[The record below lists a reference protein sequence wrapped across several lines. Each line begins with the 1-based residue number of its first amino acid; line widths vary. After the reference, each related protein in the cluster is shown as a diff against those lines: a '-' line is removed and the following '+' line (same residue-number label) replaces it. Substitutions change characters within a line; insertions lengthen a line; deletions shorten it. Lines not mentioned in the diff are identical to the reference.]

1 MRAVVRMPAVDRI
14 PTVVRTPAADRP
26 PTVVGKQAV
35 ARTSAVA
42 RPSAA
47 ARTSA
52 AARHGAEHLAAVLTQ
67 AVTAHVP
74 LPVAHCAPVRAGSTA
89 PAHMKP

>member
-1 MRAVVRMPAVDRI
+1 MPAVDRI

-26 PTVVGKQAV
+26 PTVVGKQ
-35 ARTSAVA
+35 AVA

>member
-1 MRAVVRMPAVDRI
+1 M
-14 PTVVRTPAADRP
+14 
-26 PTVVGKQAV
+26 

-47 ARTSA
+47 VRTSA

-74 LPVAHCAPVRAGSTA
+74 LPVAHCAPVRAGSTDAGVLTVETSDCAPVRAGSTA
-89 PAHMKP
+89 PAHRKP

>member
-1 MRAVVRMPAVDRI
+1 M
-14 PTVVRTPAADRP
+14 VRTPAADRP
-26 PTVVGKQAV
+26 PTVVGKQ
-35 ARTSAVA
+35 AVA

-89 PAHMKP
+89 PAHTKP